1 MRFERGEMNA
11 HRRGTD
17 RRCVCSTGG
26 QLVAAHAP
34 AFRVMVRFQ
43 VGWRARAGCAV
54 AWDVL
59 RARESAVD
67 IGVCVSRGLQTG
79 VPLVAAHAPAFP
91 VAVQC
96 CSSFKLRRFKTVAP
110 RGLSSGLHLGAARAA
125 QTVRRIPD
133 CVELGP
139 GRPQHWGRPGPS
151 EAQLGLFYPSSGQ
164 NWDKC
169 TPTGIVPPSVGGGSG
184 LSWGR
189 IGPQLGPDPA
199 PVGAGGAPVGAGG
212 APSAEASGACRAQI
226 ATSTGVLLSHA
237 GAPQLG
243 EPPQLG

>member
-26 QLVAAHAP
+26 Q
-34 AFRVMVRFQ
+34 
-43 VGWRARAGCAV
+43 
-54 AWDVL
+54 
-59 RARESAVD
+59 
-67 IGVCVSRGLQTG
+67 
-79 VPLVAAHAPAFP
+79 LVAAHAPAFP

-151 EAQLGLFYPSSGQ
+151 EAQLGLFYPSSRQ
-164 NWDKC
+164 NWDTC

-184 LSWGR
+184 PSWGR
-189 IGPQLGPDPA
+189 IGPNWGRRSPQLGWRRPGRAASWDDLA
-199 PVGAGGAPVGAGG
+199 PLRTHFVP
-212 APSAEASGACRAQI
+212 
-226 ATSTGVLLSHA
+226 HA

>member
-67 IGVCVSRGLQTG
+67 IGGCVSRGLQTG

-151 EAQLGLFYPSSGQ
+151 EAQLGLFYPSSRQ

-169 TPTGIVPPSVGGGSG
+169 TPTGI
-184 LSWGR
+184 
-189 IGPQLGPDPA
+189 GPQLGPDRPQS
-199 PVGAGGAPVGAGG
+199 VGAGG

>member
-151 EAQLGLFYPSSGQ
+151 ETYSGCFTPVRGRTGTNALQLGSF
-164 NWDKC
+164 
-169 TPTGIVPPSVGGGSG
+169 
-184 LSWGR
+184 R
-189 IGPQLGPDPA
+189 PQLGAIRPQLGADRA

-212 APSAEASGACRAQI
+212 APSWGRRSPGRAASWDDLAPLRTPRWGS
-226 ATSTGVLLSHA
+226 ATW
-237 GAPQLG
+237 
-243 EPPQLG
+243 

>member
-34 AFRVMVRFQ
+34 AFQVMVRFQ

-189 IGPQLGPDPA
+189 IGPQLGPD
-199 PVGAGGAPVGAGG
+199 
-212 APSAEASGACRAQI
+212 R
-226 ATSTGVLLSHA
+226 
-237 GAPQLG
+237 PQLG
-243 EPPQLG
+243 PAEPQLGPAEPPVLRRLGHAAPR

>member
-1 MRFERGEMNA
+1 MNA

-151 EAQLGLFYPSSGQ
+151 EAQLGLFYPSSGGR
-164 NWDKC
+164 
-169 TPTGIVPPSVGGGSG
+169 TGTNAPQLGSFRPQLGADRASVGGGSG
-184 LSWGR
+184 PNWGR
-189 IGPQLGPDPA
+189 IGPSWGRRS
-199 PVGAGGAPVGAGG
+199 
-212 APSAEASGACRAQI
+212 PSWGRRS
-226 ATSTGVLLSHA
+226 
-237 GAPQLG
+237 PQC
-243 EPPQLG
+243 